1 MVVGPESEIAAVII
15 DPGMQ
20 LIRAPYSNLEQT
32 AQADDATQL
41 GQSQVDVI
49 AGQMH
54 EGAHRPTSIEATVP
68 EGRLMAEAWT
78 ACKLNPTHSPTP
90 TADRSTPV

>member
-68 EGRLMAEAWT
+68 EGQIDGGSLDGVQAQPNAQS
-78 ACKLNPTHSPTP
+78 HS
-90 TADRSTPV
+90 DGG